1 MLAVHLKHGMT
12 RHIINTNQLE
22 KGMVVFLR
30 YTTIGGENRQYVAT
44 VLNPMYEKKLHIL
57 SMNEIGLDNYR
68 EFAKGFGIRYIPKF
82 QKTRG
87 VDLPKINMTGSSKRI
102 YEGRVKGELANK
114 LNKSYRTL
122 ILKNVSGLQLL
133 DYDFGKKLNTM
144 LG

>member
-57 SMNEIGLDNYR
+57 SMNEIGLDIESLLKVLEYVIYLNFKKQEVLTYR
-68 EFAKGFGIRYIPKF
+68 
-82 QKTRG
+82 
-87 VDLPKINMTGSSKRI
+87 
-102 YEGRVKGELANK
+102 
-114 LNKSYRTL
+114 KS
-122 ILKNVSGLQLL
+122 I
-133 DYDFGKKLNTM
+133 
-144 LG
+144 